1 MRHLSDRQRTI
12 RVVDFELPRGAVSI
26 ETLMAMPREGWEHLR
41 KEINIRRQAEPDR
54 PVARCRLCES
64 GVFIRAQAIDGGHV
78 PFYAH
83 FPESPKSCPWYEG
96 GNLKPDDARAAQY
109 QGHQESALHR
119 RLCQTIEA
127 LAKADSRCV
136 SSAIDTYLRPEIHA
150 RGRWPDVFLNMGTFG
165 RFALE
170 IQLSKPFAPE
180 VVARHLHY
188 EREGVRL
195 IWIFRELED
204 PLPQGFHDVI
214 TMQRGN
220 AFVFDDDAEAASI
233 ERGTLVLKCH
243 LEDGKGGY
251 LKPRLVTLDDLDTT
265 TGRSVFLEDRRSER
279 LVKYC
284 REVRNRWW
292 QAYQQAQ
299 TDKPTSPF
307 YSEKF
312 APAWASVR
320 SHVPELSAWKEDYW
334 AAHADRGTAHL
345 ASLFAILC
353 SVAHSA
359 ERGEEVLY
367 ITHHSGAGALL
378 AMLNSKLSAAA
389 FAPYA
394 DLIETFMETT
404 PLADLLERSSL
415 RKIQGNARSTHPQV
429 HREHPVWKALARLF
443 PEALDGIVRAEM
455 MDLGRLPKWAT
466 RKETPQ

>member
-1 MRHLSDRQRTI
+1 
-12 RVVDFELPRGAVSI
+12 
-26 ETLMAMPREGWEHLR
+26 
-41 KEINIRRQAEPDR
+41 
-54 PVARCRLCES
+54 
-64 GVFIRAQAIDGGHV
+64 
-78 PFYAH
+78 
-83 FPESPKSCPWYEG
+83 
-96 GNLKPDDARAAQY
+96 
-109 QGHQESALHR
+109 
-119 RLCQTIEA
+119 
-127 LAKADSRCV
+127 
-136 SSAIDTYLRPEIHA
+136 
-150 RGRWPDVFLNMGTFG
+150 MGTFG